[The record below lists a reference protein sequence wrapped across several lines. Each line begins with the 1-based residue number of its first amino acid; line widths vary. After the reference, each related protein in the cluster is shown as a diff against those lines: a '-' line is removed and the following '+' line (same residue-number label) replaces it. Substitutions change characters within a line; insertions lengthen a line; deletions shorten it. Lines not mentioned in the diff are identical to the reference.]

1 MFMGTPTECKTSTT
15 CWGPDWG
22 FWAQFLA
29 WHIWVSGPCGRSAEA
44 EGEVV
49 REGFLGDDMHWIGT
63 VWGDNAWDEWLTW
76 GLELESHLGK

>member
-1 MFMGTPTECKTSTT
+1 M
-15 CWGPDWG
+15 
-22 FWAQFLA
+22 
-29 WHIWVSGPCGRSAEA
+29 SGPCGRSAEA